1 MAWKIVTVRTIPN
14 SDTAF
19 ERMSAEVLAYIKTNY
34 DDTGKRISF
43 SAETSDDGLVQTITS
58 VYENE
63 AARDEFHNDS
73 TILAE
78 ASRRNKVNADK
89 GITIEALNEGE
100 EV

>member
-1 MAWKIVTVRTIPN
+1 M
-14 SDTAF
+14 
-19 ERMSAEVLAYIKTNY
+19 
-34 DDTGKRISF
+34 
-43 SAETSDDGLVQTITS
+43 
-58 VYENE
+58 YENE

>member
-1 MAWKIVTVRTIPN
+1 MAWKKVIVRTIPN

>member
-1 MAWKIVTVRTIPN
+1 MAWKKVTVRTLPN
-14 SDTAF
+14 NTTLF
-19 ERMSAEVLAYIKTNY
+19 ETMTDESIAYIQTNY
-34 DDTGKRISF
+34 VDTGKRISF